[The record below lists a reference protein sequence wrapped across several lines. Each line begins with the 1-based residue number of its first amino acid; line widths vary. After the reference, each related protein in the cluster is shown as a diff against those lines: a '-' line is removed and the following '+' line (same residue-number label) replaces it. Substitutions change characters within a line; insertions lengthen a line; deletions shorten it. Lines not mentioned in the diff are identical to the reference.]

1 MLILANVPALFYFS
15 LSRSL
20 MRKRML
26 HHVIIINF
34 LTAFILCVG
43 AILCEDAKLNLHRRH
58 GLFGWL
64 CSDLA
69 FTSIFWMGFF
79 ATFCGSIGYLLSMQ
93 FYSPMACMN
102 AYLLEPVFAQILGCV
117 FGVDKRPGLLTIAG
131 VIAIAVATVM
141 VNKGTN
147 AMIDGKLRVMPVIQ
161 DDGAGQSGRPGD
173 LEADGLELEVASGT
187 DVKIHNHIEKMQEK
201 IRLMKLSKE
210 TLEQ

>member
-1 MLILANVPALFYFS
+1 MLILANVPALLYFS

-43 AILCEDAKLNLHRRH
+43 AILCEGAKLNLHRRH

-64 CSDLA
+64 CADLA

-102 AYLLEPVFAQILGCV
+102 AYLLEPFFAQILGCA
-117 FGVDKRPGLLTIAG
+117 FGVDKRPGFLTIAG

-147 AMIDGKLRVMPVIQ
+147 TMINGKLRAMPVIE
-161 DDGAGQSGRPGD
+161 DDAAGHGGRRGD
-173 LEADGLELEVASGT
+173 LESDRLEFEQASGN
-187 DVKIHNHIEKMQEK
+187 DLQIYNHIEKMQEK
-201 IRLMKLSKE
+201 IRLMKLNKE